1 MAQYRGTACGGG
13 GLASRLGHKTTGM
26 TTECNGWNV
35 GVRCYAYYDEET
47 GQDMIK
53 VIKTS
58 GSGYGG
64 VYEHI
69 TTVTSDPKEM

>member
-1 MAQYRGTACGGG
+1 MQLFGVILVTLIVGSVQSVTAD
-13 GLASRLGHKTTGM
+13 H
-26 TTECNGWNV
+26 
-35 GVRCYAYYDEET
+35 DEET